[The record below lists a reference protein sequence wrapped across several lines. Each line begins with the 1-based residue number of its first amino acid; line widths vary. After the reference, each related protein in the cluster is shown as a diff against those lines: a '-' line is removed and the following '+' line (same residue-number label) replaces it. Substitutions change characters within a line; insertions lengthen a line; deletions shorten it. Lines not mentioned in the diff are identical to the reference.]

1 MEELKQK
8 IVDLFKSEDI
18 LTLATVS
25 PEGNPMSHPVA
36 YVSEGAVLY
45 FYTYNKSRKVQNILK
60 HPNVAYSIYNTKL
73 MAKGDQWDKI
83 LSAQVEGTASI
94 VPDEEKDKV
103 VKMIIEKFP
112 ALKDSPPGQNSAF
125 VKLVPKKVQLSDY
138 SKGFGHMDMVEF

>member
-8 IVDLFKSEDI
+8 IVDLFKSENI
-18 LTLATVS
+18 VTLATVS

-45 FYTYNKSRKVQNILK
+45 FYTYIKSRKVQNILK
-60 HPNVAYSIYNTKL
+60 NSNVAYNVYNTKL

-94 VPDEEKDKV
+94 VPDEEKEK
-103 VKMIIEKFP
+103 II
-112 ALKDSPPGQNSAF
+112 
-125 VKLVPKKVQLSDY
+125 KLRKTPI
-138 SKGFGHMDMVEF
+138 HRRIT